1 MSTLNLEQL
10 VGDPSSSEEWLSA
23 DDALLIIVLTG
34 LPALVAIV
42 TPDGIIRRVNPAWRQ
57 AASRAGGQ
65 RAVRQTS
72 EGVDYLAVCAR
83 AAAAGEEPAARAGE
97 GLAAVLRGERSC
109 FAMEYLFEGSW
120 YLMYAAPCRMLGG
133 TVVAHLDITER
144 KLRRRESEIRDEWH
158 RLVLGTTWDLISTH
172 TPDTAFVFASG
183 ACRRLLGYEPKE
195 LQGRPVFDFLH
206 PDDLAHAERSYD
218 ALATSSRSEVISYR
232 FRHKDGSYVWMESK
246 IRVVGRPSGTSLEGL
261 ESWVAVTR
269 DISAHKE
276 AEERQA
282 ELRQALERAAY
293 DWRGTFDAIQSPIL
307 LLGLDGRVQRLNR
320 AARDLLGLDYRDTV
334 GRRIRESGAG
344 QPWVTVAALVD
355 RVLESFMPE
364 VCEARDESRER
375 TWEVEATVSS
385 LPDNAETKVIVQVRD
400 ITKTARLQESLRRSE
415 TMAALGAV
423 VGGVAHEVRN
433 PLFGMSAVL
442 DAFESRFG
450 DQPEHRPYLPLL
462 RQELGRM
469 TQLMQ
474 ALLDYG
480 KPARSERAPREIA
493 GTLEE
498 ALALCAPLAGRQGV
512 PLTLR
517 LEPGL
522 PAAMIDAQQLTLAL
536 KNVVENAVQHSPAG
550 GEVTVG
556 GSPFAVE
563 GAPWVRISVHDRG
576 PGFAPA
582 DLPRILEP
590 FFSRRSGGTG
600 LGLSIVSRVMEEH
613 GGRVRAV
620 NHPEGGAVVHL
631 EIPALLAAEER

>member
-1 MSTLNLEQL
+1 MSTLDLETP
-10 VGDPSSSEEWLSA
+10 VGASFSPEEWLSA
-23 DDALLIIVLTG
+23 DDALPIAILTA
-34 LPALVAIV
+34 LPAMVAFLA
-42 TPDGIIRRVNPAWRQ
+42 PDGVIRSVNRRWRQ
-57 AASRAGGQ
+57 TAMAAGGQ
-65 RAVRQTS
+65 EVARKTS
-72 EGVDYLAVCAR
+72 EGIDYLAVCAGS
-83 AAAAGEEPAARAGE
+83 AAAGDESAARAGE
-97 GLAAVLRGERSC
+97 GLTAVLRGERGF
-109 FAMEYLFEGSW
+109 FAMEYLCEDSW
-120 YLMYAAPCRMLGG
+120 YLLYAAPLRMLGG
-133 TVVAHLDITER
+133 AVVAHLDVTEQ
-144 KLRRRESEIRDEWH
+144 KRRERESEIRDEWH
-158 RLVLGTTWDLISTH
+158 RLVLGSTGDLISTH

-183 ACRRLLGYEPKE
+183 ASRRLLGYEPKE

-206 PDDLAHAERSYD
+206 PDDLVRAERVYD
-218 ALATSSRSEVISYR
+218 ALAAFSESEMIAYR
-232 FRHKDGSYVWMESK
+232 FRRKDGSYLWMESK
-246 IRVVGRPSGTSLEGL
+246 IRVVGRPLGKGL

-269 DISAHKE
+269 DVSANKE

-282 ELRQALERAAY
+282 DLHQALERAAY

-320 AARDLLGLDYRDTV
+320 AARDLLGRSYREIL
-334 GRRIRESGAG
+334 GRGIRESGTG
-344 QPWVTVAALVD
+344 QPWATVAALAD
-355 RVLESFMPE
+355 RVLESFVPE
-364 VCEARDESRER
+364 VCEATDESRER
-375 TWEVEATVSS
+375 TWEVEATVSA
-385 LPDNAETKVIVQVRD
+385 LPDEAETKVIVQVRD

-480 KPARSERAPREIA
+480 KPARSDRAPREIA
-493 GTLEE
+493 GTVEG

-512 PLTLR
+512 SLALR
-517 LEPGL
+517 LEPGV
-522 PAAMIDAQQLTLAL
+522 PAAMIDAQQLTQAV
-536 KNVVENAVQHSPAG
+536 KNVVENAIQHSPAG
-550 GEVTVG
+550 GEVTV
-556 GSPFAVE
+556 E
-563 GAPWVRISVHDRG
+563 GAPLTVEGTPWARVSVRDRG

-582 DLPRILEP
+582 DLPRVMDP
-590 FFSRRSGGTG
+590 FFSRRNGGTG

-613 GGRVRAV
+613 GGRVRAA

-631 EIPALLAAEER
+631 ELPALPAAEER